1 MKTAFLIA
9 LQFLTR
15 LPVSRSGEYSEKAV
29 RQSLVFYPWVGLLM
43 GLVLMLVAQVLGS
56 LPVFVNAALLLL
68 LWVMFTGGL
77 HLDGLADSADAWAGG
92 LGDAERSL
100 DIMKDPHLGPMA
112 VVVLVLVL
120 LLKFSALVSLSRDGL
135 DAALIIAPV
144 LARAFVPVLFLTTPY
159 VRARGLGSVFADVT
173 LSRELALS
181 LLGVVLLML
190 FTGWAGIVAM
200 LACVL
205 VFAGLRWLM
214 LQRLGGATGDTAGA
228 MIEILETL
236 CLLVVAS
243 Q

>member
-56 LPVFVNAALLLL
+56 LPVFVNASLLLL